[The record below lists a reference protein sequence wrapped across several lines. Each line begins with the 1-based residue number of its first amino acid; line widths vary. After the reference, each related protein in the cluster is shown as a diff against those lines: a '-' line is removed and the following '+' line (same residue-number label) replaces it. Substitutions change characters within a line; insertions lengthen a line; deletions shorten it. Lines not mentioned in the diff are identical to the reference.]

1 MNRLLQFCLVL
12 SIIFSNAVAQDFLG
26 VNTGNYAGVTGVML
40 QPASIVD
47 SRHKFDINLFST
59 GANFS
64 NNYLLVDR
72 SALLKFNSNNFS
84 DYRTFKN
91 KYLSEAGL
99 AAGEKAFGNISN
111 RTQMPLS
118 FMATLNK
125 KSAIALNIQSRTM
138 VQGRDISSGLAQMA
152 YNGFNYDPTAS
163 PVIDASGF
171 NILGLNW
178 AEVGLTFGHVI
189 FSSRQHFIK
198 AAFTGKYLG
207 GIASVY
213 AGSND
218 INFGINPDSSLNLN
232 TSRTEYN
239 HNPNMELSDIFNKSF
254 RPDASAFGFDAGI
267 VYEFRGNIDKLS
279 KISRDDHKAYL
290 ADRRDAN
297 KYMVRLGVSL
307 LDAGMFQ
314 FTKSEFSNNFS
325 ANINNWRVRDA
336 NYGSIAEFDTAL
348 ASRVTPFTNDPRD
361 YNVHLPAA
369 ISVQLDL
376 RFVRGLYLNLM
387 AYQPIKLRNDA
398 GYRFNNYGFYSITP
412 RWEGRQFGVYIPY
425 TFSSDIGNYKNNLL
439 GASVRLGPLFIGSSN
454 LGTMIFNKNLRAA
467 DVYAGLKIG
476 ITYGKSTKASR
487 LLEKLRSKKS
497 EMLIDSTDSIRA
509 IKDTVY
515 IKPTSS
521 TSQLLVDYKT
531 GQVFSVP
538 NHPGSVVII
547 NNIYYGIG
555 NDLLAKD
562 TSRKIQY
569 RSDTTF
575 ITTDSAGLKQIIQ
588 RKAMQDSLNFKK
600 AQLDSLIK
608 NLELLRKSLDSSNS
622 FIKSN
627 SSDSALI
634 AYADAVIYSNY
645 LQNEIARLEP
655 APAVLNNSQER
666 TTTAE
671 SINSSNMI
679 VPTDA
684 ALKKKLRLGPILL

>member
-1 MNRLLQFCLVL
+1 MKRFLLFL
-12 SIIFSNAVAQDFLG
+12 STITFIFSSGPAQDFLG

-72 SALLKFNSNNFS
+72 NALLKFNSNNFS
-84 DYRTFKN
+84 DYQTFKN

-138 VQGRDISSGLAQMA
+138 VQGRDISSGLAKMA
-152 YNGFNYDPTAS
+152 FDGFNYDPTAN

-171 NILGLNW
+171 NVLGLNW

-239 HNPNMELSDIFNKSF
+239 HNPNMELSDIFDKSF
-254 RPDASAFGFDAGI
+254 RPDANAFGFDAGI
-267 VYEFRGNIDKLS
+267 VYEFRGNIDRLS
-279 KISRDDHKAYL
+279 KISKDDHKAYL
-290 ADRRDAN
+290 SDRRDAN
-297 KYMVRLGVSL
+297 KYMIRLGVSL

-314 FTKSEFSNNFS
+314 FSKSEFSNNFS
-325 ANINNWRVRDA
+325 ANISNWRVRDA
-336 NYGSIAEFDTAL
+336 NYGSVTEFDTAL
-348 ASRVTPFTNDPRD
+348 NNRVTPFPNDPRN
-361 YNVHLPAA
+361 YMVHLPTAL
-369 ISVQLDL
+369 SVQLDL
-376 RFVRGLYLNLM
+376 RFVRGLYLNFM
-387 AYQPIKLRNDA
+387 AYRPIKMRRDE

-412 RWEGRQFGVYIPY
+412 RWEGRHFGVYIPY

-439 GASVRLGPLFIGSSN
+439 GASIRLGPLFLGSSN
-454 LGTMIFNKNLRAA
+454 LGTMIFNRNLRAA

-476 ITYGKSTKASR
+476 ITYGKSTRATR
-487 LLEKLRSKKS
+487 LLEKLRAKKYEPLVHS
-497 EMLIDSTDSIRA
+497 ADSIRA

-515 IKPTSS
+515 VKSPTAAA
-521 TSQLLVDYKT
+521 SQLLVDYKT

-547 NNIYYGIG
+547 NNIYYGMDSG
-555 NDLLAKD
+555 RLAKD
-562 TSRKIQY
+562 TLRKIQY

-575 ITTDSAGLKQIIQ
+575 ITTDSAGLKQIVQ
-588 RKAMQDSLNFKK
+588 RKAMQDSLNMKK
-600 AQLDSLIK
+600 AELDSLIK
-608 NLELLRKSLDSSNS
+608 KLEQLRKSLDSSNS
-622 FIKSN
+622 FRKNN
-627 SSDSALI
+627 SSDSALL

-645 LQNEIARLEP
+645 LQKEIARLEP
-655 APAVLNNSQER
+655 APALSNNPQEKDII
-666 TTTAE
+666 TY
-671 SINSSNMI
+671 SNSFVSA
-679 VPTDA
+679 DSS
-684 ALKKKLRLGPILL
+684 LKKKLRSVQRRT

>member
-1 MNRLLQFCLVL
+1 MKRFLLFL
-12 SIIFSNAVAQDFLG
+12 STFIFSIAAAQDFLG
-26 VNTGNYAGVTGVML
+26 VNTGNYSGVTGVML

-72 SALLKFNSNNFS
+72 NALLKFNSNNFS
-84 DYRTFKN
+84 DYQTFKN

-138 VQGRDISSGLAQMA
+138 VQGRDISSGLAKMA
-152 YNGFNYDPTAS
+152 FDGFNYDPTAN

-171 NILGLNW
+171 NVLGLNW

-239 HNPNMELSDIFNKSF
+239 HNPNMELSDIFDKSF
-254 RPDASAFGFDAGI
+254 RPDANAFGFDAGI
-267 VYEFRGNIDKLS
+267 VYEFRGNIDRLS
-279 KISRDDHKAYL
+279 KISKDDHKAYL
-290 ADRRDAN
+290 SDRRDAN
-297 KYMVRLGVSL
+297 KYMIRLGVSL

-336 NYGSIAEFDTAL
+336 NYGSIAAFDTAL
-348 ASRVTPFTNDPRD
+348 NSRVNPFPNDPRN
-361 YNVHLPAA
+361 YKVHLPTAL
-369 ISVQLDL
+369 SVQLDL
-376 RFVRGLYLNLM
+376 RFVRGLYLNVM
-387 AYQPIKLRNDA
+387 AYRPIKMRSDE

-412 RWEGRQFGVYIPY
+412 RWEGRHFGVYIPY

-439 GASVRLGPLFIGSSN
+439 GASIRLGPLFLGSSN
-454 LGTMIFNKNLRAA
+454 LGTMIFNRNLCAA

-476 ITYGKSTKASR
+476 ITYGKSTRATR

-497 EMLIDSTDSIRA
+497 ETLVQFADSIRA

-515 IKPTSS
+515 VKSPTSAAS
-521 TSQLLVDYKT
+521 KLLVDYKT

-538 NHPGSVVII
+538 DHPGSVVII
-547 NNIYYGIG
+547 NNIYYGIDSG
-555 NDLLAKD
+555 RITKD
-562 TSRKIQY
+562 TARKIQY

-575 ITTDSAGLKQIIQ
+575 ITADSASLKQIVQ
-588 RKAMQDSLNFKK
+588 RKAMQDSLNMKK
-600 AQLDSLIK
+600 AELDSLIK
-608 NLELLRKSLDSSNS
+608 KLEQLRKSLDSSNS
-622 FIKSN
+622 FRKNN
-627 SSDSALI
+627 SSDSALL
-634 AYADAVIYSNY
+634 AYTDAVIYSNY

-655 APAVLNNSQER
+655 APALANNAQEQDI
-666 TTTAE
+666 ANY
-671 SINSSNMI
+671 SNYIVSADSS
-679 VPTDA
+679 
-684 ALKKKLRLGPILL
+684 LKKKLRPVQRRT